1 MAPSQMRSRRCSV
14 LGAAVQACSGPG
26 AGVRRTT
33 STRRRVS
40 RGLRARRIAS
50 VPVEQQAY
58 GLWGPET
65 QSWDLTRENVSGQA
79 TADSRIQPLS
89 VRGVRVRDAPPTRA
103 LVQVTAARWLCE
115 SENCEECVIDRPQLV
130 GREISHS
137 ITKSLSV
144 DRSKL
149 FDENTRR
156 VACDGYFGSKRCR
169 SGAP

>member
-1 MAPSQMRSRRCSV
+1 MPLR
-14 LGAAVQACSGPG
+14 G
-26 AGVRRTT
+26 AGYRRTT
-33 STRRRVS
+33 LDAVMNGFVQNAPPT
-40 RGLRARRIAS
+40 
-50 VPVEQQAY
+50 QA
-58 GLWGPET
+58 L
-65 QSWDLTRENVSGQA
+65 VQA
-79 TADSRIQPLS
+79 TAEW
-89 VRGVRVRDAPPTRA
+89 
-103 LVQVTAARWLCE
+103 WLCE